1 VNHAPTTPAEWAA
14 AALKQA
20 DTARVRIAL
29 VQIEHLRALLA
40 DLDTFHRAMDALVT
54 HIDNATGFDA
64 GETSPEDAPWAAA
77 LDRLG
82 DARNEIV
89 NDLVAKGLWA

>member
-1 VNHAPTTPAEWAA
+1 MSDAPNTPAEWAT

-20 DTARVRIAL
+20 DTARMRIAL
-29 VQIEHLRALLA
+29 VQTEHLRSLLA
-40 DLDTFHRAMDALVT
+40 NLDTFHRAMDALVT
-54 HIDNATGFDA
+54 HIDNATSFDA

-77 LDRLG
+77 LDRLD